1 MASIVPS
8 IAILMAGYVILYFTR
23 AKLPVFVGSLC
34 MMIGYLTGMAVFGA
48 MIRDHIPENRAGQF
62 QGVRIIGQV
71 LIPGIVGPAIGA
83 WILRDAQVIV
93 NNDGTTSFLP
103 DRGIWVGALVVAVVL
118 CGVIWGIGKKKC
130 PNNKR

>member
-1 MASIVPS
+1 
-8 IAILMAGYVILYFTR
+8 
-23 AKLPVFVGSLC
+23 

-71 LIPGIVGPAIGA
+71 LVPGIVGPAIGA

-103 DRGIWVGALVVAVVL
+103 DRGIWVGALLVAILL
-118 CGVIWGIGKKKC
+118 CGVLWGIGRKE
-130 PNNKR
+130 